1 MSCQGLCEV
10 LFELLKQNIRCTHS
24 NIFDILASSNTDGL
38 NESKK
43 VNYSDYTIRIEVIF
57 SGSNPGW
64 FYEYSESTEKYE

>member
-1 MSCQGLCEV
+1 MLHLSL
-10 LFELLKQNIRCTHS
+10 S
-24 NIFDILASSNTDGL
+24 NWSDLSPNTDGL